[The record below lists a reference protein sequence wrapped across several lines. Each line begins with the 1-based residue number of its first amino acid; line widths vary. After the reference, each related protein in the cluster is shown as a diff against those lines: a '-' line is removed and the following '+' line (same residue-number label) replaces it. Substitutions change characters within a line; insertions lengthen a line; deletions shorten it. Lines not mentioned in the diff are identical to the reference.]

1 MASRVIL
8 VDTSLLADHF
18 RTVDPVVSKLLEEGD
33 VVCHPFVIGE
43 IMMGDPRSRQAI
55 ADLLH
60 DLPQLQVASDKEV
73 LEVVE
78 RHRLFGT
85 GLGYIDAHLL
95 VAVRLAP
102 PVAIWTRDKRLAR
115 AAEQLS
121 IFAEG
126 LPKVQ

>member
-1 MASRVIL
+1 VIL

-18 RTVDPVVSKLLEEGD
+18 RSLDPVVSRLLEDGD

-43 IMMGDPRSRQAI
+43 IMIGNPRNRQGI
-55 ADLLH
+55 ANLLH

-73 LEVVE
+73 LEVIE
-78 RHRLFGT
+78 HHRLFGT

-95 VAVRLAP
+95 VSVQLAP
-102 PVAIWTRDKRLAR
+102 AVTLWTRDKRLAR

-126 LPKVQ
+126 LPNLQ